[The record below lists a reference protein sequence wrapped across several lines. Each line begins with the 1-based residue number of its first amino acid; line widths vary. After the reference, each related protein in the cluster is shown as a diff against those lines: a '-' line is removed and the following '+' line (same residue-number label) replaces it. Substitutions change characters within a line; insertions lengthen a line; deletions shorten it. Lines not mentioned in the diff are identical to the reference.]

1 VAGRALLLFILR
13 VAQDTVIKRLN
24 KAVLFLGALLAL
36 SVCANFGVSFVAVEL
51 SRNTDVDEDTNAGT
65 RKGELLVKDGD
76 GHAVVKVSETVVD
89 IKMLLT
95 PALPYDML
103 ERIKTVEYISDRT
116 MHDVEVAGYSYVSES
131 SFTLHLE
138 TGGKLQM
145 DGMAVFET
153 KPDGSGPFEL
163 PASALAGQ
171 LVNESRCFD
180 NEALFQT
187 TAFLPGE
194 CGSRNGFAP
203 NAAAILDRA
212 ANKTTCLTRIADG
225 YANFAT
231 DCCTSPR
238 VTTSGAEGD
247 APWPQAGRGCLCMA
261 AWPHVALYSP
271 LVLHCRHGLR
281 DGMHRPLHP
290 AARRHIYDPPRRVP
304 RHVGCAAP
312 PKLGHMPRGR
322 AAADPAQGCPGSA
335 SLGRSGGLA
344 RPNGLRGLH
353 GRCDDESTLN
363 ILAARSTEPVP
374 WLPPGFSTGFWTW
387 GGSNNNLVHRQGPT
401 KGVTPGRGICV
412 RALARRGSG
421 NALLHP
427 PSAGHA
433 PPMHHQRPA
442 ARPC

>member
-1 VAGRALLLFILR
+1 MDTDGDGQFQASEIGSQIGRLLKKAHAQVCRARPRRPSPVVGRALLLCILR
-13 VAQDTVIKRLN
+13 VAQDTVIRRLN

-36 SVCANFGVSFVAVEL
+36 SVCANFGVSFAAVEL
-51 SRNTDVDEDTNAGT
+51 SRNTDVDEDKNAGT

-180 NEALFQT
+180 NEAVLQIYGI
-187 TAFLPGE
+187 LPAD
-194 CGSRNGFAP
+194 CVSRLALAP
-203 NAAAILDRA
+203 QAAAMEDRA
-212 ANKTTCLTRIADG
+212 ANKTTRHTQSADLS
-225 YANFAT
+225 AKLAV
-231 DCCTSPR
+231 DCCTPPGYNQWGR
-238 VTTSGAEGD
+238 GGRPLAAAE
-247 APWPQAGRGCLCMA
+247 ARRGCLA
-261 AWPHVALYSP
+261 ATRRPTLHW
-271 LVLHCRHGLR
+271 LHCRHGLR

-290 AARRHIYDPPRRVP
+290 AAQRPAGELPRRVP
-304 RHVGCAAP
+304 RHV
-312 PKLGHMPRGR
+312 
-322 AAADPAQGCPGSA
+322 
-335 SLGRSGGLA
+335 
-344 RPNGLRGLH
+344 
-353 GRCDDESTLN
+353 
-363 ILAARSTEPVP
+363 
-374 WLPPGFSTGFWTW
+374 
-387 GGSNNNLVHRQGPT
+387 
-401 KGVTPGRGICV
+401 
-412 RALARRGSG
+412 
-421 NALLHP
+421 
-427 PSAGHA
+427 
-433 PPMHHQRPA
+433 
-442 ARPC
+442 

>member
-1 VAGRALLLFILR
+1 MAGRALLLFILR

-51 SRNTDVDEDTNAGT
+51 SRNTDVDEDKNAGT

-116 MHDVEVAGYSYVSES
+116 MHDVAVAGYSYVSES

-180 NEALFQT
+180 NEAVLQIYGI
-187 TAFLPGE
+187 LPAD
-194 CGSRNGFAP
+194 CVSRLALAP
-203 NAAAILDRA
+203 QAAAMEDRA
-212 ANKTTCLTRIADG
+212 ANKTTILSRLGDVYISHRE
-225 YANFAT
+225 
-231 DCCTSPR
+231 DCCTSP
-238 VTTSGAEGD
+238 GYNQ
-247 APWPQAGRGCLCMA
+247 WGRGG
-261 AWPHVALYSP
+261 HP
-271 LVLHCRHGLR
+271 L
-281 DGMHRPLHP
+281 
-290 AARRHIYDPPRRVP
+290 AT
-304 RHVGCAAP
+304 
-312 PKLGHMPRGR
+312 
-322 AAADPAQGCPGSA
+322 
-335 SLGRSGGLA
+335 GGA
-344 RPNGLRGLH
+344 GLH
-353 GRCDDESTLN
+353 GRHT
-363 ILAARSTEPVP
+363 TPY
-374 WLPPGFSTGFWTW
+374 PPRLF
-387 GGSNNNLVHRQGPT
+387 
-401 KGVTPGRGICV
+401 
-412 RALARRGSG
+412 AL
-421 NALLHP
+421 
-427 PSAGHA
+427 
-433 PPMHHQRPA
+433 
-442 ARPC
+442 